1 MGIITVNEC
10 LFPTYLVDYS
20 RLSGGVEDLCGET
33 RQPSGKVTVCGGGFG
48 KVYDGIIGEQPST
61 IHKVI

>member
-1 MGIITVNEC
+1 MNA
-10 LFPTYLVDYS
+10 LFPTCLVDYS

-61 IHKVI
+61 IHKVIWWR